1 MRMTPLD
8 IQSHTFRRRRFK
20 GVDSEEVNGFLRLA
34 AEDYEA
40 LLRENEIQK
49 ERMRHLEGRIEDLAA
64 QEKLLK
70 DTLLSAQAITVDL
83 QRTAV
88 KEAEVLISEAEL
100 HAEKILDTAERRA
113 ARLHVNIRELHG
125 ARTALAASL
134 RACTKMHLD
143 MIDRLEE
150 DPEDEAVDVKVR
162 YLPGS
167 AAIRTGPPYA
177 E

>member
-20 GVDSEEVNGFLRLA
+20 GIDSDEVNGFLRLA

-40 LLRENEIQK
+40 LLRENEVQK
-49 ERMRHLEGRIEDLAA
+49 ERMRHLEDRVESLAA
-64 QEKLLK
+64 QEKLLQN
-70 DTLLSAQAITVDL
+70 TLLNAQAITDDL

-88 KEAEVLISEAEL
+88 KEAEVLIMEAEFQ
-100 HAEKILDTAERRA
+100 AEKILDTAHRRA
-113 ARLHVNIRELHG
+113 ARLREDIRELHG
-125 ARTALAASL
+125 ARTGLATSL

-143 MIDRLEE
+143 MIDRLED
-150 DPEDEAVDVKVR
+150 DPEDEPVEMGVR
-162 YLPGS
+162 YLVGS
-167 AAIRTGPPYA
+167 AGGGTPRV